1 MNEYFTSLRAIAQ
14 SSTELLADQYH
25 SINSSEIKQS
35 AKALRSS
42 IQPCLDNLL
51 QAQVQL
57 KRNLMGCMKTLEQSE
72 AVLQSKQQVIK
83 TSNLTILERLGEIS
97 GCWNRIQQL
106 AAEQKVEVIAQ
117 AKQKW
122 YQQIEELKEGCFLN
136 TQTKQYR
143 EGIGWGEKD
152 KFRRDLPGKVASVSE
167 NLDSEIKEVLNHL
180 LQALDTKHLNSA
192 QSFVDLFD
200 PKLKFQLTKRKED
213 ILTEVEDGFDRHLDT
228 LSDSHTVNLS
238 QGLHY
243 KIEEWRQRFGDISWE
258 EVAKFRDEG
267 LTKIEQRVEMVI
279 SDRLA
284 MLQKVVKWAL
294 TFYNYFLNIQKRY
307 QQETPEQRAAE
318 KAWIDQQRQQL
329 KQLLASIELSLK

>member
-1 MNEYFTSLRAIAQ
+1 MNEYFMSLRAIAQ
-14 SSTELLADQYH
+14 SSTELLESKGQWTP
-25 SINSSEIKQS
+25 ELKQS
-35 AKALRSS
+35 AITLRDSVQPCFDEFLKATVQLGRNLIVCVKAL
-42 IQPCLDNLL
+42 D
-51 QAQVQL
+51 
-57 KRNLMGCMKTLEQSE
+57 QSE
-72 AVLQSKQQVIK
+72 AVWQSKQQVIEV
-83 TSNLTILERLGEIS
+83 SNSVMLEEVGKIS

-106 AAEQKVEVIAQ
+106 ATQQKAEVIGQ
-117 AKQKW
+117 AKQEW
-122 YQQIEELKEGCFLN
+122 FQQIEELKESFYLN
-136 TQTKQYR
+136 VKTKQYR
-143 EGIGWGEKD
+143 DSIGWSDKD
-152 KFRRDLPGKVASVSE
+152 GFKRDLPGKVVSVSE
-167 NLDSEIKEVLNHL
+167 NLDSKIKEVLNHL
-180 LQALDTKHLNSA
+180 LQAFDTRHFNAA
-192 QSFVDLFD
+192 QSFVDLLD
-200 PKLKFQLTKRKED
+200 PKSKLQLTKKKKSL
-213 ILTEVEDGFDRHLDT
+213 LTEVEDGFERHLDT

-329 KQLLASIELSLK
+329 KQLLASVELSLK